1 MYDVYSAGTGRVIG
15 EVPDMSPGEVGL
27 AVARAESAT
36 GTWQALGTKGRAE
49 AMDRFADAVENVA
62 DELALVDSQN
72 GGNPYA
78 AMRVGVRKGIEAV
91 RYFSGIALT
100 MTGQTIPA
108 TTDYL
113 HYTVREPFGVVGIIT
128 AYNHPAMF
136 ALARTAAALVVGNT
150 VVLKPSA
157 DTPLSALR
165 IAEIADDVLGKGVLN
180 VITGGAGAGSALVRH
195 PRVRRIG
202 FTGSAATALAIQ
214 MDSADSGHIKRLSFE
229 LGGKN
234 PLIICEDSDVA
245 FAIDGALEGMNLTRV
260 LGQSCGST
268 SRVFVHESLYEAV
281 SEGVAA
287 RMRELRIGPP
297 EDPETELGALVSRR
311 QLERVKSYVETGR
324 REGAAVMTGGRQP
337 EHLLSTGG
345 FFYEPTLFRDVQ
357 AGMTIAR
364 EEIFGPVLAM
374 IPWSDETAMLKAV
387 NDSNYG
393 LTASVFTQNLTT
405 AHRLARLVESG
416 YIWING
422 VEKRWIGVPFG
433 GQKDS
438 GTTTEYSV
446 DELYNFTQNK
456 TISVFLG

>member
-15 EVPDMSPGEVGL
+15 EVPDMRPGEV
-27 AVARAESAT
+27 AVAVERAEGAYLA
-36 GTWQALGTKGRAE
+36 WQALGIKGRVT
-49 AMDRFADAVENVA
+49 AMGRFADTLDQVA
-62 DELALVDSQN
+62 DELAMLDSRN
-72 GGNPYA
+72 GGNPYG
-78 AMRVGVRKGIEAV
+78 AMRIGVRKGIEAV
-91 RYFSGIALT
+91 RYFGGIALT

-108 TTDYL
+108 TTDHL

-136 ALARTAAALVVGNT
+136 VLARTAAALVAGNA

-165 IAEIADDVLGKGVLN
+165 IATIADETLGPGVLN
-180 VITGGAGAGSALVRH
+180 VVTGGAGTGSALVRH

-202 FTGSAATALAIQ
+202 FTGSVSTALAI
-214 MDSADSGHIKRLSFE
+214 MADSATSGHIKRLSFE

-234 PLIICEDSDVA
+234 PLIICEDSDLS
-245 FAIDGALEGMNLTRV
+245 FAIEGALEGMNLTRV

-281 SEGVAA
+281 TDGIAE
-287 RMRELRIGPP
+287 RMRRLRIGPP
-297 EDPETELGALVSRR
+297 EDEGTELGALVSRHH
-311 QLERVKSYVETGR
+311 LERVQGYVDTGR
-324 REGAAVMTGGRQP
+324 REGATLVTGGQQP
-337 EHLLSTGG
+337 EHLIPTGG
-345 FFYEPTLFRDVQ
+345 FFFEPTLFRDVEPR
-357 AGMTIAR
+357 MTIAT

-374 IPWSDETAMLKAV
+374 IPWSDEATMLKAV
-387 NDSNYG
+387 NDSDYG
-393 LTASVFTQNLTT
+393 LTASIYTQNLST
-405 AHRLARLVESG
+405 AHRLARAVESG
-416 YIWING
+416 YVWIND
-422 VEKRWIGVPFG
+422 VEKRWVGVPFG

-456 TISVFLG
+456 TVSVWLG